1 MLVIEGYLFELPD
14 TIKTIV
20 KACEE
25 ARKNG
30 ALIAV
35 TASDV
40 SCIEKHYDDFW
51 EVIREYGDIVFAN
64 LEEARSL
71 CQFSLEEGPE
81 AVTRYLS
88 YFVPL
93 VSVTDGQK
101 GSYFGVK
108 GEAIYISPSPCIPAD
123 TCGAGDAYASGVLYG
138 ILRGVSDLKAVG
150 ALAAR
155 VASTVVGQQGTR
167 LGVQDAIALAESF
180 AQHHRIENSSM
191 LSDISS
197 DHVSS
202 L

>member
-1 MLVIEGYLFELPD
+1 MFEL
-14 TIKTIV
+14 TIV
-20 KACEE
+20 SLTWPCYGCFHSFSFLLL
-25 ARKNG
+25 R
-30 ALIAV
+30 
-35 TASDV
+35 
-40 SCIEKHYDDFW
+40 
-51 EVIREYGDIVFAN
+51 EVIGEYADIVFAN
-64 LEEARSL
+64 SEEARSL
-71 CQFSLEEGPE
+71 CQFSLEGSPA

-93 VSVTDGQK
+93 VSVTDGPK

-108 GEAIYISPSPCIPAD
+108 GEAIYIPPSPCIPVD

-167 LGVQDAIALAESF
+167 LGVQEAIVLAESF
-180 AQHHRIENSSM
+180 AQHHRVKNSSM
-191 LSDISS
+191 LSDIPS